1 MKESKS
7 QDSSKIRLITQP
19 FLVVCQIV
27 MHFDTIF
34 ENEKIKDMDKKILL
48 KYRRL
53 QSAQTLR
60 IFIFLSSWADFS
72 L

>member
-1 MKESKS
+1 
-7 QDSSKIRLITQP
+7 
-19 FLVVCQIV
+19 